1 MAGMR
6 RRFADRNEGIMNPR
20 LRESNYTAGRETWR
34 PGFEQTGEGAM
45 RMNIPKNRQEN
56 IPYSAGRSTWGGPQ
70 DIHRYKTGH
79 LPGWGPTADAG
90 SGKNWLSKIG
100 ATAGE
105 LFGGRSAMADEDE
118 EMRLLRSG
126 LDANTG
132 YGSGVGSSLELMDAD
147 SQSELLNTLGLTA
160 DAVGVPTGG
169 GGVNLDTLGTA
180 LPGEEQGSRTMKEDV
195 YEQVVGPRN
204 FVDPERSS
212 LLGKD
217 VMVNYPGQ
225 YRITPGVMKSLG
237 SDMFGAEQTRGPV
250 GQGFYPPNTN
260 RNWRN
265 LWGLFNRGGIASLRR
280 YR

>member
-1 MAGMR
+1 MARLEDIMAESSAGLARQNAR
-6 RRFADRNEGIMNPR
+6 RKQDMADRRSYGLGNLEARMNSA
-20 LRESNYTAGRETWR
+20 LRERRGPAVGNTAGR
-34 PGFEQTGEGAM
+34 
-45 RMNIPKNRQEN
+45 IP
-56 IPYSAGRSTWGGPQ
+56 WGGPH

-160 DAVGVPTGG
+160 GAVKVPTGG
-169 GGVNLDTLGTA
+169 IDPNSMLQDPTA
-180 LPGEEQGSRTMKEDV
+180 GITP
-195 YEQVVGPRN
+195 P
-204 FVDPERSS
+204 
-212 LLGKD
+212 
-217 VMVNYPGQ
+217 NYPRWQ
-225 YRITPGVMKSLG
+225 
-237 SDMFGAEQTRGPV
+237 
-250 GQGFYPPNTN
+250 
-260 RNWRN
+260 N
-265 LWGLFNRGGIASLRR
+265 LWGALPWNRGGIASLRR
-280 YR
+280 